1 MRNIGIV
8 FKKQGKDTAKN
19 ITVLIQFVIYPI
31 VAAVMENAI
40 HVEDLPENF
49 FVGMFAVMHISM
61 APLSAM
67 AAVISEEKEKNTM
80 QVLLYANVK
89 PMEYL
94 CGVGGFVFGACMI
107 GSGVFAILGKYM
119 GGDLLLFLL
128 IMAAGTLTSILVGA
142 AIGIRS
148 RNQIS
153 ATSVSMPV
161 MMIIAFLPMLAM
173 FNRDIEKVANFVY
186 SQHIQLLLNGLKTKT
201 AAEPENV
208 IVIVLNNA
216 VAVGLF
222 ALAYRRKGLT

>member
-1 MRNIGIV
+1 MKNIGIV
-8 FKKQGKDTAKN
+8 FQKQGKDTVKN

-40 HVEDLPENF
+40 QVEDLPENF

-67 AAVISEEKEKNTM
+67 AAVISEEKEKNTL

-94 CGVGGFVFGACMI
+94 CGVGGFVFGACMA
-107 GSGVFAILGKYM
+107 GSGIFAVLGGYA
-119 GGDLLLFLL
+119 GRDLLSFLL
-128 IMAAGTLTSILVGA
+128 IMAAGTLTSTLIGA
-142 AIGIRS
+142 AIGIWS
-148 RNQIS
+148 RNQIT
-153 ATSVSMPV
+153 ATAISMPV

-173 FNRDIEKVANFVY
+173 FNKNIETAASLVY
-186 SQHIQLLLNGLKTKT
+186 SQHIQQLLNGLRTE
-201 AAEPENV
+201 AAARPENV
-208 IVIVLNNA
+208 IVIMINSVMA
-216 VAVGLF
+216 AALF